1 MLADLNNG
9 GERLFDSVFDV
20 CISGS
25 GPAGLPLALKL
36 AAQKHRVLLL
46 EAGGLQFSEISNNVY
61 QGTNSGLEYFEPHA
75 CRQRFFGGTSNHWGG
90 WCREMDAGNFE
101 VREHVPYSGWP
112 ISKADLDP
120 YFAEAAKILHVHTPQ
135 VADYLLQ
142 GETDPGLRKTAFRYS
157 EPPARLGEKYRQA
170 VTDSDQLVCVLNANL
185 VDIDLNENLDAVTAL
200 RVSDYAGTRFRV
212 TARYYVLC
220 HGGIE
225 NPRTLLNA
233 NRQLKHGIGNG
244 GDLVGR
250 FFMEHPHFTTGF
262 GIVNHAHRGLSRFAG
277 ISCSELRAAIYEPTE
292 ALQRSEKI
300 LSFGLRFAPQPG
312 MCRSDENTA
321 FRSRL
326 RQFVCNSDALLGPG
340 GTAAPEPDTE
350 LHFDMCFKT
359 AAEQSPDPVSRI
371 RLGEDV
377 DRFGNRRVVINW
389 QLNELDKRTLRQSA
403 LQAGSIMAGND
414 LGRIRLPQ
422 WLLDPDPVPPGL
434 SIDEVA
440 GYHHMG
446 TTRMADSP
454 RRGVVD
460 RNQRVFGIAN
470 LYVGGS
476 SVFATSG
483 HVNPTFTI
491 VQMSLRLAYHL
502 DTTIRGSRGRN
513 T

>member
-170 VTDSDQLVCVLNANL
+170 VTDSDKLACVLNANL

-200 RVSDYAGTRFRV
+200 QVCGYAGTRFRV
-212 TARYYVLC
+212 KARYYVLC

-233 NRQLKHGIGNG
+233 NRQLTLGIGNAT
-244 GDLVGR
+244 DLVGR

-262 GIVNHAHRGLSRFAG
+262 GIVNHAHPGLSRFAG

-312 MCRSDENTA
+312 MCRSDDNTA
-321 FRSRL
+321 FRTRL

-359 AAEQSPDPVSRI
+359 AAEQSPDPASRI
-371 RLGEDV
+371 RLGKDV

-422 WLLDPDPVPPGL
+422 WLLDPDPLPPGL

-470 LYVGGS
+470 LYIGGS

-491 VQMSLRLAYHL
+491 VQMSLRLADHL
-502 DTTIRGSRGRN
+502 DSSIGKT
-513 T
+513 

>member
-90 WCREMDAGNFE
+90 WCREMGAGNFE
-101 VREHVPYSGWP
+101 VRDYVPYSGWP
-112 ISKADLDP
+112 ISKTDLDP
-120 YFAEAAKILHVHTPQ
+120 HFAEAAKILHVHTPQ

-142 GETDPGLRKTAFRYS
+142 GETDAGLRKTAFRYS

-185 VDIDLNENLDAVTAL
+185 VDIDLNENLDAVTAFQ
-200 RVSDYAGTRFRV
+200 VSGYIGKRFPVR
-212 TARYYVLC
+212 ARCYVLC

-233 NRQLKHGIGNG
+233 NRQMQHGVGNAK
-244 GDLVGR
+244 DLVGR

-262 GIVNHAHRGLSRFAG
+262 GIVNHAHPGLSRLSAV
-277 ISCSELRAAIYEPTE
+277 SCNELRAAIYEPTE

-300 LSFGLRFAPQPG
+300 LSFGLRFSPQQG
-312 MCRSDENTA
+312 MCLPDETTA

-326 RQFVCNSDALLGPG
+326 RQFVCNSDALLAPG
-340 GTAAPEPDTE
+340 GAAAPAPDTE
-350 LHFDMCFKT
+350 TRFDMCFKT
-359 AAEQSPDPVSRI
+359 AAEQSPDPASRI
-371 RLGEDV
+371 RLGEDL

-389 QLNELDKRTLRQSA
+389 RLNALDKRTLRQSA
-403 LQAGSIMAGND
+403 LQAGRIMADND
-414 LGRIRLPQ
+414 LGRVRLPD
-422 WLLDPDPVPPGL
+422 WLLDPDLAPPGL
-434 SIDEVA
+434 SSDEVA

-470 LYVGGS
+470 LYIGGS

-491 VQMSLRLAYHL
+491 VQMSLRMADHL
-502 DTTIRGSRGRN
+502 DTTIRGSKAQN

>member
-1 MLADLNNG
+1 MLADLNDVG
-9 GERLFDSVFDV
+9 DRLFDGVFDV
-20 CISGS
+20 CISGT
-25 GPAGLPLALKL
+25 GPAGLPLALQL

-46 EAGGLQFSEISNNVY
+46 EAGGLQFSEVSNDVY
-61 QGTNSGLEYFEPHA
+61 QGTNSGLEYFEAHA
-75 CRQRFFGGTSNHWGG
+75 CRQRFLGGTSNHWGG
-90 WCREMDAGNFE
+90 WCREMHAGNFR

-120 YFAEAAKILHVHTPQ
+120 YFEEAARILHVHTPQ

-142 GETDPGLRKTAFRYS
+142 GGEDPGLRKTAFRYS
-157 EPPARLGEKYRQA
+157 EPPARLGEKFRQA
-170 VTDSDQLVCVLNANL
+170 VVSSDELVCVLNANL
-185 VDIDLNENLDAVTAL
+185 VDIDLNENLDAVRAL
-200 RVSDYAGTRFRV
+200 QVSDYAGKRFRV
-212 TARYYVLC
+212 SARHYVLC

-233 NRQLKHGIGNG
+233 NRQMKHGIGNAT
-244 GDLVGR
+244 DLVGR

-262 GIVNHAHRGLSRFAG
+262 GIVNHEHPSLSRFTG
-277 ISCSELRAAIYEPTE
+277 IRCSELRAAIYEPTE

-300 LSFGLRFAPQPG
+300 LSFGLRFSPQQG
-312 MCRSDENTA
+312 MCLTDDTTS

-326 RQFVCNSDALLGPG
+326 RQFVCNSDALLGPTG
-340 GTAAPEPDTE
+340 AAGPESDAE
-350 LHFDMCFKT
+350 RRFDMCFKT
-359 AAEQSPDPVSRI
+359 ASEQSPDPASRI

-389 QLNELDKRTLRQSA
+389 QLNDLDKRTLRQSA
-403 LQAGSIMAGND
+403 LHAGTIMAAND
-414 LGRIRLPQ
+414 LGRVRLPE
-422 WLLDPDPVPPGL
+422 WLLDSDPVPPGL
-434 SIDEVA
+434 ASDEVA

-454 RRGVVD
+454 QRGVVD

-470 LYVGGS
+470 LYIGGS

-491 VQMSLRLAYHL
+491 VQMSLRLADHL
-502 DTTIRGSRGRN
+502 DTTIRK